1 MTAQSTAQDHRDLID
16 LALTVRKEVIQMTT
30 AAGSGHPTTC
40 FSATELLVALY
51 QRVLRLRPAEPDWPD
66 RDRFILSKG
75 HAAPLL
81 YALMAHAGY
90 FPVDRLTTLRK
101 LDSPL
106 QGHPEKRRLAGVEAS
121 TGSLGQGVSIG
132 IGMALAARMDGKAS
146 RTYVLTGDGEIEEG
160 QVWEAA
166 LFAGTHKLDNLCV
179 IVDHNMLQQDGWV
192 KDTLALDPLVPKWQA
207 FGWHAIEIDGHD
219 YSQILKAYE
228 TAGNTKDKPTVIIA
242 RTIKGKGVG
251 FVENRPDMHGVPLT
265 KDEAERAYAE
275 LARQSMGG
283 LSA

>member
-1 MTAQSTAQDHRDLID
+1 MTIQKTAQTNRDLID
-16 LALTVRKEVIQMTT
+16 LARTIRKEVIQMTT
-30 AAGSGHPTTC
+30 TAGSGHPTTC

-90 FPVDRLTTLRK
+90 FPVDRLVTLRK

-132 IGMALAARMDGKAS
+132 IGMALAARMDGKDT

-166 LFAGTHKLDNLCV
+166 LFAATHKLDSLCV

-207 FGWHAIEIDGHD
+207 FGWQAIEIDGHD
-219 YSQILKAYE
+219 YDQILKAYD
-228 TAGNTKDKPTVIIA
+228 TAGQTKGKPTVIIA
-242 RTIKGKGVG
+242 RTVKGKGVG
-251 FVENRPDMHGVPLT
+251 FIENRPDMHGVPLT

-275 LARQSMGG
+275 L
-283 LSA
+283 SA

>member
-1 MTAQSTAQDHRDLID
+1 MTAQSATQGHQDLVD
-16 LALTVRKEVIQMTT
+16 LARTIRKEVIQMTT

-40 FSATELLVALY
+40 FSATELLIALY
-51 QRVLRLRPAEPDWPD
+51 QRVLRVRAAEPDWPD

-90 FPVDRLTTLRK
+90 FPVDQLMTLRK

-132 IGMALAARMDGKAS
+132 IGMALAARMDRKDA
-146 RTYVLTGDGEIEEG
+146 RVYVLTGDGEIEEG

-166 LFAGTHKLDNLCV
+166 LFASTHKLDNLCV

-192 KDTLALDPLVPKWQA
+192 KETLALDPLAPKWQA
-207 FGWHAIEIDGHD
+207 FGWHAIEIDGHNYD
-219 YSQILKAYE
+219 QILKAYD
-228 TAGNTKDKPTVIIA
+228 TAKQTKGKPTVIIA
-242 RTIKGKGVG
+242 KTVKGKGVG
-251 FVENRPDMHGVPLT
+251 FIENRPDMHGVPLT

-275 LARQSMGG
+275 L
-283 LSA
+283 SA

>member
-1 MTAQSTAQDHRDLID
+1 MTSSHQD
-16 LALTVRKEVIQMTT
+16 LAQLARTIRKEVIQMTT

-40 FSATELLVALY
+40 FSATELVIALY
-51 QRVLRLRPAEPDWPD
+51 SRVLRVRAKEPNWPD

-81 YALMAHAGY
+81 YAVMAHAGY
-90 FPVDRLTTLRK
+90 FPVDQLMTLRK

-121 TGSLGQGVSIG
+121 TGSLGQGISIG
-132 IGMALAARMDGKAS
+132 IGMALAARMDRKDA
-146 RTYVLTGDGEIEEG
+146 RVYVLTGDGEIEEG

-166 LFAGTHKLDNLCV
+166 MFAGTHKLDNLTV
-179 IVDHNMLQQDGWV
+179 IVDANQLQQDGWV

-207 FGWHAIEIDGHD
+207 FGWHAIEIDGHNYD
-219 YSQILKAYE
+219 QILKAYD
-228 TAGNTKDKPTVIIA
+228 TAKQTKGKPTVIIA

-251 FVENRPDMHGVPLT
+251 FIENRPDMHGVPLT

-275 LARQSMGG
+275 LAPRQEGG
-283 LSA
+283 

>member
-1 MTAQSTAQDHRDLID
+1 MAKQTAQSDRDLID
-16 LALTVRKEVIQMTT
+16 LARTVRKEVIQMTT

-51 QRVLRLRPAEPDWPD
+51 LRVLRLRPSEPDWPD

-90 FPVDRLTTLRK
+90 FPVDRLMTLRK

-132 IGMALAARMDGKAS
+132 IGMALAARMDRKDY
-146 RTYVLTGDGEIEEG
+146 RIYVLTGDGEIEEG
-160 QVWEAA
+160 QIWEAA

-179 IVDHNMLQQDGWV
+179 IVDYNKLQQDGWV
-192 KDTLALDPLVPKWQA
+192 KETLALDPLKPKWA
-207 FGWHAIEIDGHD
+207 SFGWHVIDINGHNF
-219 YSQILKAYE
+219 SQILKAYKD
-228 TAGNTKDKPTVIIA
+228 AGRKKGKPTVIIA
-242 RTIKGKGVG
+242 NTVKGKGVT
-251 FVENRPDMHGVPLT
+251 FIENRPDMHGVPLT
-265 KDEAERAYAE
+265 KEEAERAYAE
-275 LARQSMGG
+275 LARQPVGG
-283 LSA
+283 LGA

>member
-1 MTAQSTAQDHRDLID
+1 MTAQPTTQGHQDLID
-16 LALTVRKEVIQMTT
+16 LARTIRKEVIQMTT

-51 QRVLRLRPAEPDWPD
+51 SRVLRIRAKEPNWPD

-90 FPVDRLTTLRK
+90 FPVDQLTTLRK

-106 QGHPEKRRLAGVEAS
+106 QGHPERRRLAGVEAS
-121 TGSLGQGVSIG
+121 TGSLGQGISIG
-132 IGMALAARMDGKAS
+132 IGMALAARMDRKES
-146 RTYVLTGDGEIEEG
+146 RVYVLTGDGEIEEG

-166 LFAGTHKLDNLCV
+166 MFAGTHKLDNLCV
-179 IVDHNMLQQDGWV
+179 IVDANQLQQDGWV
-192 KDTLALDPLVPKWQA
+192 KNTLALDPLVPKWQA
-207 FGWHAIEIDGHD
+207 FGWQAIEIDGHNYD
-219 YSQILKAYE
+219 QILKAYN
-228 TAGNTKDKPTVIIA
+228 TAKQTKGKPTVIIA

-251 FVENRPDMHGVPLT
+251 FIENRPDMHGVPLT
-265 KDEAERAYAE
+265 KEEAERAYAE
-275 LARQSMGG
+275 LAP
-283 LSA
+283 

>member
-1 MTAQSTAQDHRDLID
+1 MTAQSTTQGHTQLVD
-16 LALTVRKEVIQMTT
+16 LARTVRKEVIQMTT

-51 QRVLRLRPAEPDWPD
+51 QRVLRFRASEPDWTD

-81 YALMAHAGY
+81 YALMAHAGF
-90 FPVDRLTTLRK
+90 FPANELITLRQ

-121 TGSLGQGVSIG
+121 TGSLGQGISIG
-132 IGMALAARMDGKAS
+132 IGMALAARMDRKES
-146 RTYVLTGDGEIEEG
+146 RVYVLTGDGEIEEG

-166 LFAGTHKLDNLCV
+166 MFAGTHKLDNLCV

-207 FGWHAIEIDGHD
+207 FGWHAIEIDGHNYD
-219 YSQILKAYE
+219 QILHAYN
-228 TAGNTKDKPTVIIA
+228 TAGHTKDAPTVIIA
-242 RTIKGKGVG
+242 RTVKGKGVG
-251 FVENRPDMHGVPLT
+251 FIENRPDMHGVPLT

-275 LARQSMGG
+275 L
-283 LSA
+283 SA

>member
-1 MTAQSTAQDHRDLID
+1 MAKSTAVSNNSELT
-16 LALTVRKEVIQMTT
+16 ALTRTIRREVIQMTT

-40 FSATELLVALY
+40 FSATELLIALY
-51 QRVLRLRPAEPDWPD
+51 FRVLRFRADQPNWPD

-81 YALMAHAGY
+81 YAVMAHAGY
-90 FPVDRLTTLRK
+90 FPVDQLMTLRK

-106 QGHPEKRRLAGVEAS
+106 QGHPERRRLAGVEAS

-132 IGMALAARMDGKAS
+132 IGTALAARIDRKDY

-192 KDTLALDPLVPKWQA
+192 KDTLDPLRPKWES
-207 FGWHAIEIDGHD
+207 FGWHVIDIDGHHLD
-219 YSQILKAYE
+219 QIFNAYE
-228 TAGNTKDKPTVIIA
+228 EAKSTAGKPTVIIA
-242 RTIKGKGVG
+242 STVKGKGVG
-251 FVENRPDMHGVPLT
+251 FIENRPDMHGVPLT
-265 KDEAERAYAE
+265 KEEAERALAE
-275 LARQSMGG
+275 LGA
-283 LSA
+283 

>member
-1 MTAQSTAQDHRDLID
+1 MTAQSATQGHRDLID
-16 LALTVRKEVIQMTT
+16 LARTVRKEVIQMTT

-51 QRVLRLRPAEPDWPD
+51 QRVLRLRPTEPDWPD

-90 FPVDRLTTLRK
+90 FPIDRLVTLRK
-101 LDSPL
+101 LNSPL

-132 IGMALAARMDGKAS
+132 IGMALAARMDGKDA

-166 LFAGTHKLDNLCV
+166 LFASTHKLDNLCV

-207 FGWHAIEIDGHD
+207 FGWQAIEIDGHD
-219 YSQILKAYE
+219 YDQILKAYD
-228 TAGNTKDKPTVIIA
+228 TARQTKGKPTVIIA
-242 RTIKGKGVG
+242 RTVKGKGVG
-251 FVENRPDMHGVPLT
+251 FIENRPDMHGVPLT

-275 LARQSMGG
+275 L
-283 LSA
+283 SA

>member
-1 MTAQSTAQDHRDLID
+1 
-16 LALTVRKEVIQMTT
+16 MTT

-51 QRVLRLRPAEPDWPD
+51 SRVLRVRAKEPNWPD

-90 FPVDRLTTLRK
+90 FPVDQLTTLRK

-121 TGSLGQGVSIG
+121 TGSLGQGISIG
-132 IGMALAARMDGKAS
+132 IGMALAARMDRKDA
-146 RTYVLTGDGEIEEG
+146 RVYVLTGDGEIEEG

-179 IVDHNMLQQDGWV
+179 IVDANQLQQDGWV

-207 FGWHAIEIDGHD
+207 FGWHAIEIDGHNYD
-219 YSQILKAYE
+219 HILNAYD
-228 TAGNTKDKPTVIIA
+228 TAKQTKGKPTVIIA
-242 RTIKGKGVG
+242 RTVKGKGVG
-251 FVENRPDMHGVPLT
+251 FIENRPDMHGVPLT

-275 LARQSMGG
+275 LGA
-283 LSA
+283 